1 MEINSHD
8 IFYLLGFIFSI
19 GGVYVALTNRL
30 TRVETRVDAHEKKHD
45 AWDTVI
51 QRVYDEIKEIKDIVL
66 NNKKHD
72 RN

>member
-1 MEINSHD
+1 MEINTHD
-8 IFYLLGFIFSI
+8 IFYLFGIIFSI

-45 AWDTVI
+45 SWDTVI

-66 NNKKHD
+66 KNQNHT
-72 RN
+72 